1 MQVFARYLTGVFN
14 ARNNRVTL
22 SSSFANYWWWYK
34 HYFLAVG
41 SEEGDSLDPKASDD
55 AKALMMWVK
64 SVLAKY
70 WILLC
75 CGAFLLVGLQNEVSV
90 YQIGYMAIFLFILI
104 CYQVSRSY
112 ICINYFSGYQIYIY
126 IYIYIY
132 IECVEQRSS
141 ENQRWSRKRI
151 CRNCQFFYLICSRWL
166 WRPSAYIYF
175 RHLKKWLL
183 RTLLDL
189 QYNFG
194 GGDGSYL
201 PNKLNEDLKANN
213 TIGDPQPFI
222 PEKSTSP
229 KNFI

>member
-1 MQVFARYLTGVFN
+1 MMIQ
-14 ARNNRVTL
+14 TL
-22 SSSFANYWWWYK
+22 FI
-34 HYFLAVG
+34 FLAVG

-112 ICINYFSGYQIYIY
+112 ICINYFSGYQIYL
-126 IYIYIY
+126 YIYIY
-132 IECVEQRSS
+132 IESVEQRSS

-151 CRNCQFFYLICSRWL
+151 CRDCQFFYLICSRWL

-175 RHLKKWLL
+175 RHLKNDCYG
-183 RTLLDL
+183 R
-189 QYNFG
+189 Y
-194 GGDGSYL
+194 
-201 PNKLNEDLKANN
+201 
-213 TIGDPQPFI
+213 
-222 PEKSTSP
+222 
-229 KNFI
+229 

>member
-1 MQVFARYLTGVFN
+1 MCKYLHVIWQVYFN

-34 HYFLAVG
+34 HYVLAVG

-104 CYQVSRSY
+104 CYQVSRSRHMY
-112 ICINYFSGYQIYIY
+112 QLFFRILNICIYTYF
-126 IYIYIY
+126 
-132 IECVEQRSS
+132 
-141 ENQRWSRKRI
+141 
-151 CRNCQFFYLICSRWL
+151 
-166 WRPSAYIYF
+166 
-175 RHLKKWLL
+175 
-183 RTLLDL
+183 
-189 QYNFG
+189 
-194 GGDGSYL
+194 
-201 PNKLNEDLKANN
+201 
-213 TIGDPQPFI
+213 
-222 PEKSTSP
+222 
-229 KNFI
+229 